1 VVFALIVM
9 TSVIGEAGGIM
20 QHTGVNRRQAMRTL
34 ATGAVGAATAATWVE
49 SLSALSRQQAHA
61 HAAEASMA
69 AQDWTPRV
77 LNPRQNDMVTALT
90 ELIIPDTG
98 PDTGPAPGTPGAK
111 AARVNRFVDS
121 VLHDAA
127 PAEREKFVKGLAWLD
142 ARSKTLFGKDLLAAS
157 AAEQTALLTRVSK
170 EGNPDGEDPIGPE
183 FFQAIKALTINGY
196 YTSEIGLRQELGDDG
211 QLFMLQFPGC
221 THPEHQ

>member
-1 VVFALIVM
+1 M
-9 TSVIGEAGGIM
+9 NR
-20 QHTGVNRRQAMRTL
+20 TGVNRREAMRTL
-34 ATGAVGAATAATWVE
+34 ATGAVGTATAATWVE

-61 HAAEASMA
+61 HVADAAIA

-77 LNPRQNDMVTALT
+77 LTARQNEAVIALT
-90 ELIIPDTG
+90 ELII

-127 PAEREKFVKGLAWLD
+127 PADREKFVKGLAWID
-142 ARSKTLFGKDLLAAS
+142 ARSTTLYGKDFLAAG
-157 AAEQTALLTRVSK
+157 AADQTALLTRISR
-170 EGNPDGEDPIGPE
+170 EGNPDGEEPIGPE
-183 FFQAIKALTINGY
+183 FFQAIKVMTINGY